1 MSSSAQCDVKTG
13 QMPAEINFESPTAS
27 TLGLVLD
34 VRNGDDEATLIA
46 QARNGSPG
54 AIEQLVG
61 RYERRV
67 FRLAQNITRNHE
79 DAEEAVQNAF
89 VKAFHNLAAFRGDS
103 RFYTWLVRIVVNEAL
118 MKIRGKRFREVS
130 IEAKTDAE
138 DHLIPRGLEDSG
150 PNPEECY
157 SQEEL
162 RTILAKS
169 IGELVPGCRIV
180 FQLRDVEGFSTEE
193 TARVLGLSYAAVK
206 TRLRR
211 ARLQLRHLM
220 DAYFRPSRR
229 SGGTRGAARYS
240 ELLF

>member
-13 QMPAEINFESPTAS
+13 QMPAEINFENPTAS
-27 TLGLVLD
+27 TLDLVFD

-138 DHLIPRGLEDSG
+138 DHLILARRTSH
-150 PNPEECY
+150 Y
-157 SQEEL
+157 SREKH
-162 RTILAKS
+162 R
-169 IGELVPGCRIV
+169 
-180 FQLRDVEGFSTEE
+180 
-193 TARVLGLSYAAVK
+193 
-206 TRLRR
+206 
-211 ARLQLRHLM
+211 
-220 DAYFRPSRR
+220 
-229 SGGTRGAARYS
+229 
-240 ELLF
+240 